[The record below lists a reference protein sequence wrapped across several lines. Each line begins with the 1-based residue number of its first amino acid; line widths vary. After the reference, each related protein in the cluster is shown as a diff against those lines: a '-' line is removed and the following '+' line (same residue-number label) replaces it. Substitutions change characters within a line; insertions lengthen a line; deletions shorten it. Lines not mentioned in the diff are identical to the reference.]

1 MCHGNGKTQSFAR
14 PSNTR
19 DKKTF
24 ITYNPKHGISY
35 MKKHMEIERVANLVR
50 YKLELV
56 VTKRSGD
63 GCQKAKKHNIIPLL
77 TIIAF
82 FHFQKT

>member
-1 MCHGNGKTQSFAR
+1 
-14 PSNTR
+14 
-19 DKKTF
+19 
-24 ITYNPKHGISY
+24 